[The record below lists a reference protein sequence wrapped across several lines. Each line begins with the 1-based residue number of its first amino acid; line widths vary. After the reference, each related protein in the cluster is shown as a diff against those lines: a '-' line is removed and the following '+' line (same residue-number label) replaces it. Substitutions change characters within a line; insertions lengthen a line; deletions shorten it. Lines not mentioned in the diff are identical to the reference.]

1 VALHLVSTRS
11 DVLVA
16 RLGALARGRRWHV
29 LSWIVATAAHV
40 LVALLLVRAPLARKQ
55 WLPPIPASFELEPP
69 RPLEPETLPEPP
81 PARTDPAP
89 SPAAPRY
96 ASKPAGPARAAPALS
111 QSETPEQP
119 VDLTDQIVTGT
130 AASYAGGTTTSAG
143 LGQAAAR
150 SAEGSTAGTRAPA
163 GDGGGG
169 LSGPDRSR
177 AASIAG
183 GLDWQCPFP
192 GEADHAG
199 IDRAVATIQV
209 ELDAAGRARRVSV
222 VSDPGHGFGAAARR
236 CALSKRWI
244 PALDRNG
251 NARASSATLRVRF
264 ER

>member
-16 RLGALARGRRWHV
+16 RLAVLSRGRRWHV
-29 LSWIVATAAHV
+29 LSWIVATVAHV

-69 RPLEPETLPEPP
+69 RPLEPETAPEPP
-81 PARTDPAP
+81 PARPEPAP
-89 SPAAPRY
+89 SPAAVRY
-96 ASKPAGPARAAPALS
+96 ASKPASPARAAPALT

-119 VDLTDQIVTGT
+119 VDLTDQIVTGS

-143 LGQAAAR
+143 NAHAAAG
-150 SAEGSTAGTRAPA
+150 SVEGSTAGTRPA
-163 GDGGGG
+163 GEGAGG

-177 AASIAG
+177 AARIAG

-192 GEADHAG
+192 GEADQAG